1 MTTSLLQRHCCNIS
15 KRTGPF
21 PRTARLSFTQVS
33 RVELLDEV
41 MMHAFNLANSYS
53 YTEQPT
59 LMFELV
65 GASKVMVG
73 AFYSRSGTLPVLL
86 SPPLAPIPTVWVPHH
101 HSRQDV
107 CLSPLVRG
115 SPVEGFLV
123 PCVHILQWAS

>member
-1 MTTSLLQRHCCNIS
+1 
-15 KRTGPF
+15 
-21 PRTARLSFTQVS
+21 
-33 RVELLDEV
+33 

-86 SPPLAPIPTVWVPHH
+86 SPPLAPIPTP
-101 HSRQDV
+101 S
-107 CLSPLVRG
+107 LSPGFVPEASG
-115 SPVEGFLV
+115 EGV
-123 PCVHILQWAS
+123 PS